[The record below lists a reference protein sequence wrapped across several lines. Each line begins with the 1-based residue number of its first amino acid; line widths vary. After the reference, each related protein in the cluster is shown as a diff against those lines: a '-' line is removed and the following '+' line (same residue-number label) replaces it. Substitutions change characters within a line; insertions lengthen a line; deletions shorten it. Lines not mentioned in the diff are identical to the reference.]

1 MKASTDRI
9 LTTHVGSLA
18 RPPRLLE
25 MMRDRFAGA
34 AIDEATFDT
43 AVADA
48 VTDTVRHQA
57 EVGIDVVADGEMG
70 KPSFFTYVTDR
81 LAGFSATEGEKVLP
95 PSWRLELDAYPGY
108 YEQYLGKY
116 DEVVVELK
124 AMACVGPVAYVG
136 HDALAADI
144 ANLRAAIDALPGD
157 LEVAEAFMPST
168 SPRGFGVNTYYGSDD
183 EYLEAV
189 AEALR
194 EEYVAIV
201 DAGLLLQIDDP
212 WLIEILT
219 GAPGADPAHCRREAD
234 RHVEIL
240 NHALRDIATNR
251 VRLHTCYG
259 LNHGPRTHDLPM
271 EAIAPHMLGIDAGAY
286 SFEVANPRH
295 MHEWRLWDHLDLP
308 DGKVLIPGL
317 LGHATNYV
325 EHPELIADFIE
336 LYADRVGKENVIA
349 GADCGFSSRA
359 SFRPEVHPD
368 VVWEK
373 FKALAE
379 GARIATE
386 RLWK

>member
-18 RPPRLLE
+18 RPHALLE
-25 MMRDRFAGA
+25 MMRDHFRGETIDDAGF
-34 AIDEATFDT
+34 ET
-43 AVADA
+43 AVSDA
-48 VTDTVRHQA
+48 VTEAVRQQA
-57 EVGIDVVADGEMG
+57 EAGIDVVADGEMG

-81 LAGFSATEGEKVLP
+81 LAGFSATDGEKVLP

-136 HDALAADI
+136 HDALATDI
-144 ANLRAAIDALPGD
+144 VNLRAAIDSLPGE

-194 EEYVAIV
+194 EEYLAIV
-201 DAGLLLQIDDP
+201 DAGFLLQIDDP

-219 GAPGADPAHCRREAD
+219 GAPGADPAACRLEAD

-240 NHALRDIATNR
+240 NHALRAIPTDK

-271 EAIAPHMLGIDAGAY
+271 AAVAPHMLRVHAGAY

-295 MHEWRLWDHLDLP
+295 MHEWRLWDDLDLP

-317 LGHATNYV
+317 IGHATNYV
-325 EHPELIADFIE
+325 EHPELVADFIE
-336 LYADRVGKENVIA
+336 LYAERVGKENVIA